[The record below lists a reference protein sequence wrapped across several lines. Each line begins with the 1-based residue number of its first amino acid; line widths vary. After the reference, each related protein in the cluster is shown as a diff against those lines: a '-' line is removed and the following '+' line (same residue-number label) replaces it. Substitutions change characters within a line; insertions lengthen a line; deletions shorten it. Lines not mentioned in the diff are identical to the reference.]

1 MAQRPLYDS
10 TILAFSHFFCKFW
23 MKDAVSQFVLHSNVQ
38 INSAPGQKTG
48 GISPPLPPASALH
61 PVMPGNCIPMQ
72 DIFFARALPDIVDN
86 QRGLIEGFAV

>member
-1 MAQRPLYDS
+1 LYGS

-48 GISPPLPPASALH
+48 GISPPFAAGISAA
-61 PVMPGNCIPMQ
+61 PGN
-72 DIFFARALPDIVDN
+72 AR
-86 QRGLIEGFAV
+86 